1 MYNHFC
7 MYRMLEKA
15 SFLVAIPPEAS
26 SSRGRGGEGWCSL
39 KASWDTREEGLMR
52 NEGLM
57 ELVAR
62 SCNTHGLNELYFHR
76 SQNLSPRLTRLLL
89 LNWITNLVVT
99 VYVCIYTTLIKKF
112 SKFIQKIQN
121 TVLFI
126 KSDIVLFKVLPIDC
140 NALMPA
146 LDPALETFLELYC
159 RYSHQN
165 RLRLFH
171 YLLSAVKTRS
181 P

>member
-1 MYNHFC
+1 
-7 MYRMLEKA
+7 MYRSMLEKA
-15 SFLVAIPPEAS
+15 SFLVTIPPEAS

-39 KASWDTREEGLMR
+39 KASWDTREKGLMR

-76 SQNLSPRLTRLLL
+76 SQNLSPRLIRLLL

-126 KSDIVLFKVLPIDC
+126 KSEVCPLQSTSHC

-146 LDPALETFLELYC
+146 LDSALETFLELYC
-159 RYSHQN
+159 RYSH
-165 RLRLFH
+165 
-171 YLLSAVKTRS
+171 
-181 P
+181 